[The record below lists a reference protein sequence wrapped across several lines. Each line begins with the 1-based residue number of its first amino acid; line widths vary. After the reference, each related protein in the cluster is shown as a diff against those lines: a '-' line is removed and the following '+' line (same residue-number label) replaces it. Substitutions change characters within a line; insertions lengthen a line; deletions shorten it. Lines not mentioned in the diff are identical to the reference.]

1 MKPLGTI
8 TKYYPFIDE
17 DLKAI
22 LNSLMDVSRSYY
34 DLVQRLCTFVL
45 ASDVP
50 DELAIN
56 LSWIKSLSQSVHT
69 HYSMQLISV
78 LASTVMS
85 IVLVNS

>member
-56 LSWIKSLSQSVHT
+56 LSWIK
-69 HYSMQLISV
+69 I
-78 LASTVMS
+78 LAEVCIPT
-85 IVLVNS
+85 IPCN

>member
-8 TKYYPFIDE
+8 TKYYPFIGE
-17 DLKAI
+17 DLKVI

-34 DLVQRLCTFVL
+34 DLVQRLGTFVL

-56 LSWIKSLSQSVHT
+56 LSWIK
-69 HYSMQLISV
+69 I
-78 LASTVMS
+78 LAKVCIRT
-85 IVLVNS
+85 IPCN